1 MERGVSRRSIVIRAV
16 AVALLACIGVVSA
29 LAARDVLAWRGQTQH
44 ADVAVASY
52 SPDLGVWQPHT
63 WLPAG
68 ASQWLVGTGGEVEF
82 GRALQR
88 FQLFRG
94 RQQSG
99 LFAINGVNSDY
110 TALAK
115 RTLDL
120 AKLEFTFQQI
130 AQTSP
135 RADVS
140 SRAQQLHAI
149 LLFQHLILQ
158 GNDAKA
164 TLSRAIVDMW
174 RAVRI
179 DPTNAT
185 AKYDLEG
192 LLYLYSPLSNGEP
205 PQLIRRKGTG
215 PDSGAGGAPGA
226 SQNAGG
232 F

>member
-1 MERGVSRRSIVIRAV
+1 M
-16 AVALLACIGVVSA
+16 LACIGVLA
-29 LAARDVLAWRGQTQH
+29 AFAARDVLAWRSQSNH

-52 SPDLGVWQPHT
+52 SHDLGVWQPHT

-68 ASQWLVGTGGEVEF
+68 ASQWLVGAGDEVEF

-110 TALAK
+110 AKLAQ
-115 RTLDL
+115 RTLSL

-130 AQTSP
+130 AHSSR
-135 RADVS
+135 RADVR

-158 GNDAKA
+158 GSDAKT
-164 TLSRAIVDMW
+164 TLTRAIVDMEK
-174 RAVRI
+174 AVRD

-192 LLYLYSPLSNGEP
+192 LLWLYKPISNGEP
-205 PQLIRRKGTG
+205 PELLRRKANG
-215 PDSGAGGAPGA
+215 PDSGAGGSPGS

>member
-1 MERGVSRRSIVIRAV
+1 MEPVVSRRSIVIRA
-16 AVALLACIGVVSA
+16 AAAALLACIGVLSA
-29 LAARDVLAWRGQTQH
+29 LAARDVLAWRGQTAH
-44 ADVAVASY
+44 ADVAVASF
-52 SPDLGVWQPHT
+52 SPDLGAWRPHT

-68 ASQWLVGTGGEVEF
+68 ASQWLVGAGDEVEF

-88 FQLFRG
+88 FQVFRG

-110 TALAK
+110 TKLAR
-115 RTLDL
+115 RTLEL
-120 AKLEFTFQQI
+120 AKLEFTFDQI
-130 AQTSP
+130 AHSSR
-135 RADVS
+135 RADVR

-149 LLFQHLILQ
+149 LLFQHLVLQ
-158 GNDAKA
+158 GSEAKS
-164 TLSRAIVDMW
+164 TLARTIVDMQK
-174 RAVRI
+174 AVRS

-192 LLYLYSPLSNGEP
+192 LLYLYNPLSNGDP
-205 PQLIRRKGTG
+205 PELVRRKSNG
-215 PDSGAGGAPGA
+215 PDSGAGGSPGA